1 MNILRKITL
10 ATLALSM
17 IFFVSCE
24 DNDSDPAT
32 SGTLNLTIN
41 ISNPEAWPSEGT
53 VFVSL
58 DKAWPPTGAPYK
70 STVVTSAQVQAGVL
84 NIVFEQID
92 FDSYALASMSWM
104 DPNDSN
110 PQTNQ
115 HIWGTHSGNMFSNT
129 GQFLFYSDATP
140 FTFTQDMDTLS
151 LVISATIN

>member
-1 MNILRKITL
+1 
-10 ATLALSM
+10 
-17 IFFVSCE
+17 
-24 DNDSDPAT
+24 
-32 SGTLNLTIN
+32 
-41 ISNPEAWPSEGT
+41 
-53 VFVSL
+53 
-58 DKAWPPTGAPYK
+58 
-70 STVVTSAQVQAGVL
+70 
-84 NIVFEQID
+84 
-92 FDSYALASMSWM
+92 M